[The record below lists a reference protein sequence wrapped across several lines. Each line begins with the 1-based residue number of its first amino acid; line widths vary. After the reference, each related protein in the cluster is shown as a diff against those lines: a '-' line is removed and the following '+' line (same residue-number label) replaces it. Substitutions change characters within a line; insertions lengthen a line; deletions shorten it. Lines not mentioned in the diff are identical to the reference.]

1 MSDLSPVVK
10 AIILTVGVL
19 VIVVSAVYFKYGTFD
34 INPALVVGTAVAA
47 FALSLYGFNR
57 QE

>member
-1 MSDLSPVVK
+1 VSDLSPVVK
-10 AIILTVGVL
+10 AIIVTVGVL
-19 VIVVSAVYFKYGTFD
+19 IIMMSAIYFRYGAFD
-34 INPALVVGTAVAA
+34 ASLPLVVGTTIAA